1 MTLRDYLPVL
11 VFFAI
16 GLVVGGALLGASFLF
31 RRKRRNKIKELPHAR
46 VERLVI
52 HEGLFTGLVAARK
65 ASRTPLEIE
74 ARCGIL
80 ATGAVRQRFSIDFYL
95 TAMLFIVFDI
105 ELAFF
110 YPLAVVLK
118 SVGVA
123 AVMELTL
130 FVVVLGAGLAYVW
143 RKGALEWR

>member
-1 MTLRDYLPVL
+1 MNLRDYLPVL

-16 GLVVGGALLGASFLF
+16 GIAAGGGILLLSRLG
-31 RRKRRNKIKELPHAR
+31 RRAPNPVKELPY
-46 VERLVI
+46 E
-52 HEGLFTGLVAARK
+52 
-65 ASRTPLEIE
+65 S
-74 ARCGIL
+74 GIL

-118 SVGVA
+118 SVGIA
-123 AVMELTL
+123 AVVELVV
-130 FVVVLGAGLAYVW
+130 FVTVLGAALAYIW
-143 RKGALEWR
+143 RKGALEWH

>member
-1 MTLRDYLPVL
+1 MNLRDYLPVL

-16 GLVVGGALLGASFLF
+16 GLAAGGALLMLARLGRRRPGAV
-31 RRKRRNKIKELPHAR
+31 KELPY
-46 VERLVI
+46 E
-52 HEGLFTGLVAARK
+52 
-65 ASRTPLEIE
+65 S
-74 ARCGIL
+74 GIL

-118 SVGVA
+118 SVGTA
-123 AVMELTL
+123 AVVELVV
-130 FVVVLGAGLAYVW
+130 FVGVLGAALAYIW

>member
-1 MTLRDYLPVL
+1 MNLRDYVPVL
-11 VFFAI
+11 VFFVI
-16 GLVVGGALLGASFLF
+16 GLAVGGGLLLASRLVG
-31 RRKRRNKIKELPHAR
+31 RRRRNAVKELPY
-46 VERLVI
+46 E
-52 HEGLFTGLVAARK
+52 
-65 ASRTPLEIE
+65 S
-74 ARCGIL
+74 GIL

-118 SVGVA
+118 SVGTA
-123 AVMELTL
+123 AVVELVL
-130 FVVVLGAGLAYVW
+130 FVAVLGAALAYVW

>member
-1 MTLRDYLPVL
+1 MNLRDYLPVL

-16 GLVVGGALLGASFLF
+16 GLTIGGTLLLLGRLG
-31 RRKRRNKIKELPHAR
+31 RRRPNAIKELPY
-46 VERLVI
+46 E
-52 HEGLFTGLVAARK
+52 
-65 ASRTPLEIE
+65 S
-74 ARCGIL
+74 GIL

-118 SVGVA
+118 SIGIA
-123 AVMELTL
+123 AVIELVV
-130 FVVVLGAGLAYVW
+130 FVGVLGAALAYIW

>member
-1 MTLRDYLPVL
+1 MNLRDYLPVL
-11 VFFAI
+11 VFFVI
-16 GLVVGGALLGASFLF
+16 GLAAGCALLALARLG
-31 RRKRRNKIKELPHAR
+31 RRTRNAVKELPY
-46 VERLVI
+46 E
-52 HEGLFTGLVAARK
+52 
-65 ASRTPLEIE
+65 S
-74 ARCGIL
+74 GIL

-118 SVGVA
+118 SVGTA
-123 AVMELTL
+123 AVVELVV
-130 FVVVLGAGLAYVW
+130 FVGVLGAALAYIW

>member
-1 MTLRDYLPVL
+1 MNLRDYLPVL

-16 GLVVGGALLGASFLF
+16 GLVAGGAILLLSRLVG
-31 RRKRRNKIKELPHAR
+31 RRKRNAVKELPY
-46 VERLVI
+46 E
-52 HEGLFTGLVAARK
+52 
-65 ASRTPLEIE
+65 S
-74 ARCGIL
+74 GIL

-105 ELAFF
+105 ELAFI

-123 AVMELTL
+123 AVVELVI
-130 FVVVLGAGLAYVW
+130 FVAVLGAALGYVW

>member
-1 MTLRDYLPVL
+1 MNLRDYLPVL

-16 GLVVGGALLGASFLF
+16 GIVAGGGILLLSRLG
-31 RRKRRNKIKELPHAR
+31 RRKPNPIKELPY
-46 VERLVI
+46 E
-52 HEGLFTGLVAARK
+52 
-65 ASRTPLEIE
+65 S
-74 ARCGIL
+74 GIL

-118 SVGVA
+118 SIGLA
-123 AVMELTL
+123 AVVELVI
-130 FVVVLGAGLAYVW
+130 FVAVLGAALGYIW

>member
-1 MTLRDYLPVL
+1 MNLRDYLPVL

-16 GLVVGGALLGASFLF
+16 GLMVGGGLLAASFLF
-31 RRKRRNKIKELPHAR
+31 RRKRRNAIKELPY
-46 VERLVI
+46 E
-52 HEGLFTGLVAARK
+52 
-65 ASRTPLEIE
+65 S
-74 ARCGIL
+74 GIL

-118 SVGVA
+118 SVGLA
-123 AVMELTL
+123 AVIELIV
-130 FVVVLGAGLAYVW
+130 FVAVLAAGLAYVW

>member
-1 MTLRDYLPVL
+1 MNLRDYLPVL

-16 GLVVGGALLGASFLF
+16 GIVTGGGILFLS
-31 RRKRRNKIKELPHAR
+31 RIGHRKKRNAIKELPY
-46 VERLVI
+46 E
-52 HEGLFTGLVAARK
+52 
-65 ASRTPLEIE
+65 S
-74 ARCGIL
+74 GIL

-123 AVMELTL
+123 AVVELVI
-130 FVVVLGAGLAYVW
+130 FVGVLGAALAYIW

>member
-1 MTLRDYLPVL
+1 VNLRDYLPVL
-11 VFFAI
+11 IFFAI
-16 GLVVGGALLGASFLF
+16 GLVTGGSLLLLSRLG
-31 RRKRRNKIKELPHAR
+31 RRKRNAVKQLPY
-46 VERLVI
+46 E
-52 HEGLFTGLVAARK
+52 
-65 ASRTPLEIE
+65 S
-74 ARCGIL
+74 GIL

-118 SVGVA
+118 DVGTA
-123 AVMELTL
+123 AVVELII
-130 FVVVLGAGLAYVW
+130 FVGVLGAALAYIW

>member
-1 MTLRDYLPVL
+1 MNLRDYLPVL

-16 GLVVGGALLGASFLF
+16 GIVTGGGILLLSRIG
-31 RRKRRNKIKELPHAR
+31 RRPRRNAIKELPY
-46 VERLVI
+46 E
-52 HEGLFTGLVAARK
+52 
-65 ASRTPLEIE
+65 S
-74 ARCGIL
+74 GIL

-118 SVGVA
+118 SVGIA
-123 AVMELTL
+123 AVVELVV
-130 FVVVLGAGLAYVW
+130 FVGVLGAALAYIW

>member
-1 MTLRDYLPVL
+1 MNLRDYLPVL

-16 GLVVGGALLGASFLF
+16 GLVTGGGILLLSRLG
-31 RRKRRNKIKELPHAR
+31 RRKRNAAKELPY
-46 VERLVI
+46 E
-52 HEGLFTGLVAARK
+52 
-65 ASRTPLEIE
+65 S
-74 ARCGIL
+74 GIL

-95 TAMLFIVFDI
+95 TAMLFIIFDI

-123 AVMELTL
+123 AVIELII
-130 FVVVLGAGLAYVW
+130 FVAVLAVALGYVW

>member
-1 MTLRDYLPVL
+1 MNFQEAPSLTLRDYLPVL

-31 RRKRRNKIKELPHAR
+31 RRKRRNKIKELPY
-46 VERLVI
+46 E
-52 HEGLFTGLVAARK
+52 
-65 ASRTPLEIE
+65 S
-74 ARCGIL
+74 GIL

-123 AVMELTL
+123 AVVELTL

>member
-1 MTLRDYLPVL
+1 MNLRDYLPVL
-11 VFFAI
+11 VFFGI
-16 GLVVGGALLGASFLF
+16 GIVIGGGILLLSRLG
-31 RRKRRNKIKELPHAR
+31 RRKYSAVKELPY
-46 VERLVI
+46 E
-52 HEGLFTGLVAARK
+52 
-65 ASRTPLEIE
+65 S
-74 ARCGIL
+74 GIL

-118 SVGVA
+118 SVGLA
-123 AVMELTL
+123 AVIELTI
-130 FVVVLGAGLAYVW
+130 FVGVLGAGLAYVW

>member
-1 MTLRDYLPVL
+1 MNLRDYLPVL

-16 GLVVGGALLGASFLF
+16 GIVAGGGILLLSRLG
-31 RRKRRNKIKELPHAR
+31 RRKPNAIKQLPY
-46 VERLVI
+46 E
-52 HEGLFTGLVAARK
+52 
-65 ASRTPLEIE
+65 S
-74 ARCGIL
+74 GIL

-123 AVMELTL
+123 AVVELVI
-130 FVVVLGAGLAYVW
+130 FVGVLGAALAYVW

>member
-1 MTLRDYLPVL
+1 MDLNDYLPL
-11 VFFAI
+11 LAFMLAGI
-16 GLVVGGALLGASFLF
+16 AVGGAILTLSRLGP
-31 RRKRRNKIKELPHAR
+31 RKPNPAKELPY
-46 VERLVI
+46 E
-52 HEGLFTGLVAARK
+52 
-65 ASRTPLEIE
+65 S
-74 ARCGIL
+74 GIL
-80 ATGAVRQRFSIDFYL
+80 STTPVRQRFSIDFYL

-123 AVMELTL
+123 AVVELVV
-130 FVVVLGAGLAYVW
+130 FVAVLGAGLGYVW

>member
-1 MTLRDYLPVL
+1 MNLRDYLPVL

-16 GLVVGGALLGASFLF
+16 GLVAGCSILLLSRLVGK
-31 RRKRRNKIKELPHAR
+31 RKRNAVKELPY
-46 VERLVI
+46 E
-52 HEGLFTGLVAARK
+52 
-65 ASRTPLEIE
+65 S
-74 ARCGIL
+74 GIL

-105 ELAFF
+105 ELAFL

-118 SVGVA
+118 SIGVA
-123 AVMELTL
+123 AVIELVL
-130 FVVVLGAGLAYVW
+130 FVVVLAVALGYVW

>member
-1 MTLRDYLPVL
+1 MPRVNLRDYLPVL

-16 GLVVGGALLGASFLF
+16 GIVTGGGILMLSRIG
-31 RRKRRNKIKELPHAR
+31 RRSRYNAVKQLPY
-46 VERLVI
+46 E
-52 HEGLFTGLVAARK
+52 
-65 ASRTPLEIE
+65 S
-74 ARCGIL
+74 GIL
-80 ATGAVRQRFSIDFYL
+80 ATGAVRQRFSNDFYL
-95 TAMLFIVFDI
+95 TAMLFIIFDI

-123 AVMELTL
+123 AVVELVI
-130 FVVVLGAGLAYVW
+130 FVAVLGAALGYIW

>member
-1 MTLRDYLPVL
+1 VNLRDYLPVL

-16 GLVVGGALLGASFLF
+16 GLLAGGAILLLSRLG
-31 RRKRRNKIKELPHAR
+31 RRKRSAAKELPY
-46 VERLVI
+46 E
-52 HEGLFTGLVAARK
+52 
-65 ASRTPLEIE
+65 S
-74 ARCGIL
+74 GIL

-118 SVGVA
+118 SVGLA
-123 AVMELTL
+123 AVVELVI
-130 FVVVLGAGLAYVW
+130 FVAVLGAALGYVW

>member
-1 MTLRDYLPVL
+1 MNLRDYLPVL

-16 GLVVGGALLGASFLF
+16 GIAAGGGILLLSRLG
-31 RRKRRNKIKELPHAR
+31 RRKRNAVKELPY
-46 VERLVI
+46 E
-52 HEGLFTGLVAARK
+52 
-65 ASRTPLEIE
+65 S
-74 ARCGIL
+74 GIL

-118 SVGVA
+118 SIGIA
-123 AVMELTL
+123 AVVELVI
-130 FVVVLGAGLAYVW
+130 FVGVLGAALAYIW

>member
-1 MTLRDYLPVL
+1 MNLRDYLPVL

-16 GLVVGGALLGASFLF
+16 GIVAGGGILLLSRLG
-31 RRKRRNKIKELPHAR
+31 RRKPNPIKQLPY
-46 VERLVI
+46 E
-52 HEGLFTGLVAARK
+52 
-65 ASRTPLEIE
+65 S
-74 ARCGIL
+74 GIL

-118 SVGVA
+118 SVGIA
-123 AVMELTL
+123 AVVELVI
-130 FVVVLGAGLAYVW
+130 FVGVLGAALAYVW